1 MLLLDGERAAP
12 APAAPTINI
21 QSADD
26 NVSSTSAPPPVPS
39 TFIHDP
45 PSSSS
50 TAGGHLTINTN
61 LSPKQSSP
69 SPATTS
75 HSITQLTAR
84 DDQHRINALFAPLLY
99 FMIQYLDPYLSACS
113 TSTTSEESPLLAFT
127 ISRQNYS
134 IYNFHRAIQYM
145 MRQKPDI
152 YLDMLDV
159 MGHAGAPEV
168 RFRAC
173 QLLFH
178 YYSISTGHVVVAE
191 GLPPVGQKEELNA
204 LEKLM
209 AQQDY
214 EQARHQ
220 HHQQHTDPTFLETMM
235 GGTSTGGSNPALNVA
250 GINRRYRASM
260 GLPPLASSQQ
270 GPLTSS
276 MYRYR
281 EQQHQQQ
288 QQQQQ
293 QEQQQLYDDGD
304 MDIEGDQDENASHV
318 WHPHMFAEHD
328 NDEQVVAPT
337 VQRLSTTAAYT
348 AAMHNDMSGGT
359 YCKECYKPI
368 RGFGLRCY
376 QCKCSLHYGCLATAD
391 NDLGI
396 MLYVKEGG
404 IQKVVSPQFCHI
416 VTLPRL
422 RDVYGDRRQAAIQL
436 PSVTPST
443 VDLLGHHFHLV
454 NLYTLILCASCRQPL
469 WGISYQG
476 YRCTICNRFVHP
488 HCLAEAA
495 HEHGFKHDLAR
506 IQTCQPY
513 QPLLESDTII
523 SHNDIVES
531 LHAHYGDLIPKSE
544 RDLDHCTFEEVG
556 LMLNVLL
563 LQDNILQCGI
573 AAGSLLV
580 THPQSED
587 EQDDLEASSDPLHD
601 PRRQSS
607 SATSQTSSSPPSTLN
622 IMEERVA
629 RASSALRDPLA
640 ICLARIAAGT
650 CPTSRFFASFYS
662 NRSHSLEECL
672 LSKEEYLGHIAA
684 MMKNN
689 VNSSQEST
697 GPSGVGEGLL
707 RVETWNHS
715 NYDDEPGD
723 SEVTCHQVMERET
736 MVQWIMNNLRFK
748 SRTSA
753 HILLQHMRNLGLFEL
768 LDGSHVLFSESTM
781 SSPEPPAWAA
791 NLPTQCIFPVPYAI
805 DTNSNTKLDCLVDA
819 IDACLAD
826 IDITINEC
834 GMLLLVRRCW
844 PDPIIPRYTCER
856 LVESILGWIFS
867 EDEKLST
874 LHAEYLGDKNQR
886 SQQPQ
891 QSQHPLPG
899 VRQNR
904 WAQAAQAAVVSR
916 VRGAAGA
923 TGHGVGVGGGARQ
936 SVTFAMGMSSGA
948 GSVYVTTRNAL
959 RERYLTRW
967 MSMIHE
973 IDPRAYAT
981 MLFDIIERIVDGKL
995 DESAI
1000 HGWTGEHEYQVCV
1013 NAKRNELVF

>member
-1 MLLLDGERAAP
+1 M
-12 APAAPTINI
+12 
-21 QSADD
+21 
-26 NVSSTSAPPPVPS
+26 
-39 TFIHDP
+39 H
-45 PSSSS
+45 
-50 TAGGHLTINTN
+50 
-61 LSPKQSSP
+61 
-69 SPATTS
+69 
-75 HSITQLTAR
+75 LTAR
-84 DDQHRINALFAPLLY
+84 DNQDRINALFAPLLY
-99 FMIQYLDPYLSACS
+99 FMIQYLDPYISAGATCN
-113 TSTTSEESPLLAFT
+113 ESPLLAFT
-127 ISRQNYS
+127 ITRQNYS

-152 YLDMLDV
+152 YIDMLDV

-191 GLPPVGQKEELNA
+191 GLPPLGQKEELNV
-204 LEKLM
+204 LENIM

-214 EQARHQ
+214 EHARHQ
-220 HHQQHTDPTFLETMM
+220 HQQQHTDPTFFETMM

-250 GINRRYRASM
+250 GINKRYRASM
-260 GLPPLASSQQ
+260 GLPPLSSSSQQ

-288 QQQQQ
+288 HQQQQQ
-293 QEQQQLYDDGD
+293 QYNDGD
-304 MDIEGDQDENASHV
+304 MDMEGDPDENDSHV

-337 VQRLSTTAAYT
+337 VQRLPTTAAYT
-348 AAMHNDMSGGT
+348 TAMHNDMSGGA

-376 QCKCSLHYGCLATAD
+376 QCKCSLHYGCLASSE
-391 NDLGI
+391 NDQGI

-422 RDVYGDRRQAAIQL
+422 RDVYGDRRQAAIQI

-454 NLYTLILCASCRQPL
+454 NLYTLLLCASCRQPL

-488 HCLAEAA
+488 HCLADAA
-495 HEHGFKHDLAR
+495 HEQGFKHDLAR

-523 SHNDIVES
+523 SHQDIVES

-544 RDLDHCTFEEVG
+544 NDLDHCTFEEVG

-580 THPQSED
+580 THQHSTEE
-587 EQDDLEASSDPLHD
+587 EQDDVEDPLHD
-601 PRRQSS
+601 SHRQSS
-607 SATSQTSSSPPSTLN
+607 TAESHTSSSPPSALS

-629 RASSALRDPLA
+629 RASSALRDSLA
-640 ICLARIAAGT
+640 ICLSRIAAGT

-689 VNSSQEST
+689 ISSSHES
-697 GPSGVGEGLL
+697 GSSGTREGLL
-707 RVETWNHS
+707 RVETWHHT
-715 NYDDEPGD
+715 NYEDEPA
-723 SEVTCHQVMERET
+723 ENQVTCHQLMERES

-748 SRTSA
+748 SRMA
-753 HILLQHMRNLGLFEL
+753 AQVLLQHMRNLGLFEL
-768 LDGSHVLFSESTM
+768 LDGSHVIFSESPM
-781 SSPEPPAWAA
+781 ASHGPPAWAA
-791 NLPTQCIFPVPYAI
+791 NLPTHCIFPVPFAI

-856 LVESILGWIFS
+856 LVESILAWIFS

-874 LHAEYLGDKNQR
+874 LHAEYLGDKNAR
-886 SQQPQ
+886 PQ
-891 QSQHPLPG
+891 QQQQSSSSSQFLPG

-916 VRGAAGA
+916 VRGAAGV
-923 TGHGVGVGGGARQ
+923 TGLGTSGNRQ

-967 MSMIHE
+967 MCMIHE

-981 MLFDIIERIVDGKL
+981 MLFDIIERLVDGKL

-1000 HGWTGEHEYQVCV
+1000 DGWIGEHEHQVCGWCSKGMSLNNIYYRELRHNV
-1013 NAKRNELVF
+1013 LMKQLDIFSSSSHVDWPLLHSMLCCNKSLTGHLMNLNPKDYLLQRNQWIFVISPSYVHPRYRFLVVLIQ